1 MQQTH
6 SDQGLL
12 KRNIQQKT
20 TKYERS
26 KRQMIVNSTRCNN
39 QHGMNDS
46 REGASEEGACCA
58 HSASPQSIG
67 HHRNQM
73 SHHFSYCLFRN

>member
-39 QHGMNDS
+39 QH
-46 REGASEEGACCA
+46 
-58 HSASPQSIG
+58 
-67 HHRNQM
+67 
-73 SHHFSYCLFRN
+73 